1 MSVNS
6 YKEDEHSTGTSKR
19 NTLKRL
25 FSYLL
30 FYKKKITFVL
40 MIMGFCVVVSLLNPL
55 FMEYAIDNVQYAKL
69 YHLFFLFLSHSLP
82 PLLPDS

>member
-30 FYKKKITFVL
+30 FYKKKMQCFVDIL
-40 MIMGFCVVVSLLNPL
+40 LGFHIKGRS
-55 FMEYAIDNVQYAKL
+55 
-69 YHLFFLFLSHSLP
+69 
-82 PLLPDS
+82 

>member
-40 MIMGFCVVVSLLNPL
+40 VIMGFCVVVSLLNPL
-55 FMEYAIDNVQYAKL
+55 FM
-69 YHLFFLFLSHSLP
+69 
-82 PLLPDS
+82 

>member
-55 FMEYAIDNVQYAKL
+55 FMEYAIDILHPVIWQVL
-69 YHLFFLFLSHSLP
+69 SGSFWLLLF
-82 PLLPDS
+82 